1 MKMTAIRSS
10 NFRRMLASALMA
22 TSAIMGMNLSGCV
35 TYLDSR
41 IAGRRMCEK
50 KAVFIVVANTNFCA
64 VCSSKDT
71 AGISI
76 EPNIFVSDMST

>member
-10 NFRRMLASALMA
+10 NFRSMLASALMA

-41 IAGRRMCEK
+41 IAGRRMCA

-76 EPNIFVSDMST
+76 EPKIFVSDMST

>member
-50 KAVFIVVANTNFCA
+50 KLYSLWLQTQ
-64 VCSSKDT
+64 T
-71 AGISI
+71 
-76 EPNIFVSDMST
+76 FVQFALPKIPPVYP

>member
-41 IAGRRMCEK
+41 IAGRTDFTQLDVRGLERQ
-50 KAVFIVVANTNFCA
+50 
-64 VCSSKDT
+64 
-71 AGISI
+71 
-76 EPNIFVSDMST
+76 IFLLLPLWKLTDRSTQFYNAML

>member
-10 NFRRMLASALMA
+10 NFRSMLASALMA

-50 KAVFIVVANTNFCA
+50 KAVFIVVANFCA